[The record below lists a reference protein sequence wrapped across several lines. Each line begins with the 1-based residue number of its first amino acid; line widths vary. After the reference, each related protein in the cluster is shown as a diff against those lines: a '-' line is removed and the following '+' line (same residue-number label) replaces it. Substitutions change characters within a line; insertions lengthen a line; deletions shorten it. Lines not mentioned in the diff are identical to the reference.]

1 MRYGPDMGNEDLTG
15 HWASRLHDIAGQE
28 HVPGAVLGIWAD
40 GAETLAAHGV
50 LSTATQVSTTPD
62 SLFQI
67 GSVTKVW
74 TATMI
79 MQLAE
84 EGRLALDTPVAR
96 LLPGVALGDP
106 DASAEVTVAHLLTH
120 TSGIDG
126 DIFTDTGRGDEC
138 LERYV
143 EGLAGA
149 PRVFPPGGAYSYCN
163 SGFVLAGRIIEVLDG
178 RTWDASLRERLTG
191 PLGLGQTVTLP
202 EEAILHS
209 AAVGHRPHPHQGER
223 VATWG
228 LPRSLGPAA
237 LICASASDVLA
248 FARLHLDGGVA
259 ANGKRLLSQ
268 ESVADMLTPR
278 APIPGTG
285 RRAGAIGL
293 GWRLNSWDGR
303 QVFGHDGD
311 TIGQSS
317 YLRADPQA
325 GVAACLLTN
334 SVETEGLFE
343 ELFSEVLQAC
353 AGITM
358 PVGLSSAAEP
368 GPLDL
373 GRHTGRYE
381 RTSRR
386 FDVSLRDGKLHVVME
401 ATGARTAFS
410 EGPEEFDLHPA
421 DAGGDNFVARTQD
434 DEPWTP
440 VSFARLADQ
449 TPYLYLAGRV
459 TPKTR

>member
-163 SGFVLAGRIIEVLDG
+163 SGYVLAGRIIEVLDG

-278 APIPGTG
+278 APIPGQPGTAAG
-285 RRAGAIGL
+285 YAVHSRTRSSFGQVRALA
-293 GWRLNSWDGR
+293 SC
-303 QVFGHDGD
+303 
-311 TIGQSS
+311 
-317 YLRADPQA
+317 LR
-325 GVAACLLTN
+325 
-334 SVETEGLFE
+334 
-343 ELFSEVLQAC
+343 
-353 AGITM
+353 
-358 PVGLSSAAEP
+358 
-368 GPLDL
+368 
-373 GRHTGRYE
+373 
-381 RTSRR
+381 
-386 FDVSLRDGKLHVVME
+386 
-401 ATGARTAFS
+401 
-410 EGPEEFDLHPA
+410 
-421 DAGGDNFVARTQD
+421 
-434 DEPWTP
+434 
-440 VSFARLADQ
+440 
-449 TPYLYLAGRV
+449 
-459 TPKTR
+459 TR